1 MTTIDAPAAHFLD
14 DIQLRQRVLSLA
26 DEACDGDTGRQEGDP
41 VFELVTEGRQSANT
55 ARRLR
60 GSPEV
65 TYSCCTDLAHY
76 LLWRVLL
83 EQLGDLTDAQR
94 ARATSTIGRTEAAG
108 WRVGQGVSRL
118 VGDPC
123 FERLRGLDWSPPPGS
138 IVVIGEHGAEH
149 VLIVED
155 TDQGQATSLDYGQFW
170 ARPGQPGR
178 HGGRRCV
185 RQFSDRGGR
194 LHLGGRVVLGH
205 IDPVAWVDAVRSAF

>member
-1 MTTIDAPAAHFLD
+1 MSEIDVPAAHFLD
-14 DIQLRQRVLSLA
+14 DIQLRQRVLALA
-26 DEACDGDTGRQEGDP
+26 DEACDGNTGRQEGDEL
-41 VFELVTEGRQSANT
+41 FELVTEGRQSANT

-65 TYSCCTDLAHY
+65 GYSCCTDLAHY

-94 ARATSTIGRTEAAG
+94 ARATSTIGRTEADG

-123 FERLRGLDWSPPPGS
+123 FVRLRGLDWSPPPGS
-138 IVVIGEHGAEH
+138 IVVIGENGSEH
-149 VLIVED
+149 VLIYEGD
-155 TDQGQATSLDYGQFW
+155 GASFDYGQFW

-185 RQFSDRGGR
+185 RQLTERGGR

-205 IDPVAWVDAVRSAF
+205 LDPVAWVDAVRSAG